1 MVVVT
6 DIDQRG
12 GVATAAEALD
22 GAWGDAV
29 RQTFDYPLRS
39 SDEFLLDRSTSSAR
53 PSSKLS
59 SGSPARGFSSVAAEM
74 RKGARRCPS
83 WDGR

>member
-39 SDEFLLDRSTSSAR
+39 SDEF
-53 PSSKLS
+53 
-59 SGSPARGFSSVAAEM
+59 PA
-74 RKGARRCPS
+74 
-83 WDGR
+83 